1 MLQMNG
7 EVVQIWTGDESYE
20 ETGGGEGGRLVE
32 SLWIAIN
39 NTLSKNTH
47 SHPNSPNSLR

>member
-1 MLQMNG
+1 MNG

-32 SLWIAIN
+32 IELDAIN
-39 NTLSKNTH
+39 NTPSKNTH
-47 SHPNSPNSLR
+47 SHPNSLR